1 MRGIA
6 ALIGT
11 ACIVVLAARS
21 GPGHADEVA
30 PPRPELPPAVKLLP
44 GQVQRATDGSIA
56 LQQAD
61 RPQLRVCPK
70 PQGPA
75 CQFTDLAAAAAAA
88 EPGTEIVLA
97 PGVYEQ
103 GAVLAADGLILR
115 GEPGAHLK
123 GHPIQD
129 KAALVVTG
137 AGVVIEGIECS
148 GIEVSDENGACIRIE
163 GDDLT
168 VRNVYFHDNQQG
180 ILSGPG
186 GGTVLVENS
195 RFERNGYGGYA
206 HGLYI
211 GPEVVEFIFRGN
223 SVLSTKSEGH
233 GVKSRALKSVIED
246 NVIASLEG
254 DDSRAIDLPNGGE
267 AVIRGNLLE
276 KGPQSVN
283 SQMIGLA
290 LEEPLHPTNRVLIEE
305 NLIIFDPP
313 PSQLAELLSSIADV
327 TPIRGTVVLS
337 RSPGE
342 VVLRN
347 NMVIGANELGVP
359 APEDAN
365 VSFRTRKA
373 AGLPAY
379 PEVARSL
386 IEQARGQP

>member
-11 ACIVVLAARS
+11 VCIVVLAAGPS
-21 GPGHADEVA
+21 PGHADETA
-30 PPRPELPPAVKLLP
+30 PPRPELPPAAKLLP
-44 GQVQRATDGSIA
+44 GQLQRATDGRIV

-61 RPQLRVCPK
+61 RSQLRVCPK
-70 PQGPA
+70 PQGPH

-88 EPGTEIVLA
+88 EPGAEIVLA

-123 GHPIQD
+123 GHPIQG

-137 AGVVIEGIECS
+137 AGVVVDGIECS

-168 VRNVYFHDNQQG
+168 VRNVNFHDNQEG

-211 GPEVVEFIFRGN
+211 GPEVEEFIFRGN
-223 SVLSTKSEGH
+223 LVLSTKSEGH
-233 GVKSRALKSVIED
+233 GVKSRARRTVIED

-254 DDSRAIDLPNGGE
+254 GDSRAIDVPNGGE
-267 AVIRGNLLE
+267 AIIRRNLLE

-290 LEEPLHPTNRVLIEE
+290 LEEPLHPTNRTLIEE

-313 PSQLAELLSSIADV
+313 PSQLAELLSSVVDV
-327 TPIRGTVVLS
+327 MPIRGTVVLS

-347 NMVIGANELGVP
+347 NVIIGAKELGVP

-386 IEQARGQP
+386 IEQAQGQP